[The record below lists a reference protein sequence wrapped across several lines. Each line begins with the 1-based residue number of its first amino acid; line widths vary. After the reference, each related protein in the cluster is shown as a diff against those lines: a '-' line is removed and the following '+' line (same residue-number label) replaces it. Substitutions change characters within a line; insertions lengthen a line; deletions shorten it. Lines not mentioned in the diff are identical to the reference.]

1 MMVTTRNYLN
11 KEWERN
17 RDSMV
22 HYLEQVHRGIK
33 GLVTTQLLEG
43 AQAQVTETTTQRP

>member
-1 MMVTTRNYLN
+1 MMVTTRYYLN

-43 AQAQVTETTTQRP
+43 AQPQVTETAKLRP